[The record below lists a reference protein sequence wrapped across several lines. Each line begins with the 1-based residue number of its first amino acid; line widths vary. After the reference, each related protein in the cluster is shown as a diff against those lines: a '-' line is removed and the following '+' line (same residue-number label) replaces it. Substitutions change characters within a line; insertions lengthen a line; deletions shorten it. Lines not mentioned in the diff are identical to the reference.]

1 MTDAR
6 HHHSYPEKRLKQV
19 LFLALLTFV
28 MAGCQS
34 KQTTYNF
41 SIEQYQGFNAKND
54 FLTATPLSRLASLDD
69 MGIQVASSSH
79 DDVLSKNL
87 FDMTPASCPPTRL
100 ATGKSGGSSD
110 QLLRGAFALLGT
122 RYRSG
127 GDNPSTG
134 FDCSGFTTWVFNKY
148 GINLPRSS
156 REQFQVGRQVAKS
169 GLKKGDLVFFGSKRG
184 ISHVGIYL
192 ENGKFIHS
200 ASNGK
205 TVQVSSLEE
214 DYWKRRYAGG
224 RRVF

>member
-6 HHHSYPEKRLKQV
+6 HLYGPKGTRLKYV
-19 LFLALLTFV
+19 VFLAILAFA

-34 KQTTYNF
+34 KKTAYKYQ
-41 SIEQYQGFNAKND
+41 IEQYQGFNAKND
-54 FLTATPLSRLASLDD
+54 FLTASPLTHLASLDD
-69 MGIQVASSSH
+69 MGIQSMSSR
-79 DDVLSKNL
+79 DDVLSRNL
-87 FDMTPASCPPTRL
+87 FDKSASCPSPRL
-100 ATGKSGGSSD
+100 AAGKAGGSTD
-110 QLLRGAFALLGT
+110 VLLRGAFALLGT

-127 GDNPSTG
+127 GDSPSEG

-148 GINLPRSS
+148 GIKLPRSS
-156 REQFQVGRQVAKS
+156 REQFQIGQQVAKVN
-169 GLKKGDLVFFGSKRG
+169 LKKGDLVFFGSKRG

-205 TVQVSSLEE
+205 DVQVSSLDE
-214 DYWKRRYAGG
+214 DYWRARYAGG

>member
-1 MTDAR
+1 MAI
-6 HHHSYPEKRLKQV
+6 
-19 LFLALLTFV
+19 LAFV
-28 MAGCQS
+28 MAGCQPKKTS
-34 KQTTYNF
+34 YNF
-41 SIEQYQGFNAKND
+41 PIEQYQGFNAKND
-54 FLTATPLSRLASLDD
+54 FLNATPLSRLASLDD
-69 MGIQVASSSH
+69 MGIQVASSSQ

-87 FDMTPASCPPTRL
+87 FDMAPTSCPPTRL
-100 ATGKSGGSSD
+100 ATGKAGGSSD

-127 GDNPSTG
+127 GDTPSTG
-134 FDCSGFTTWVFNKY
+134 FDCSGFTTWVFNRY

-156 REQFQVGRQVAKS
+156 REQFQIGQQVAKTS
-169 GLKKGDLVFFGSKRG
+169 LKKGDLVFFGSKRG

-205 TVQVSSLEE
+205 NVQVSNLEE
-214 DYWKRRYAGG
+214 DYWKQRYAGG

>member
-1 MTDAR
+1 M
-6 HHHSYPEKRLKQV
+6 
-19 LFLALLTFV
+19 TFV

-34 KQTTYNF
+34 KQTSYQF
-41 SIEQYQGFNAKND
+41 QIEQYQGFNAKND

-69 MGIQVASSSH
+69 MGIQMASSR

-87 FDMTPASCPPTRL
+87 FDMPASCPAPRL
-100 ATGKSGGSSD
+100 ATGRPGGSSD

-127 GDNPSTG
+127 GDSPSTG

-156 REQFQVGRQVAKS
+156 REQFQVGQQVAKTN
-169 GLKKGDLVFFGSKRG
+169 LKKGDLVFFGSKRG

-205 TVQVSSLEE
+205 DVQVSSLDE
-214 DYWKRRYAGG
+214 DYWRARYAGG